1 MLREKVDDLLGKI
14 LNENSPLFIISYTV
28 SPDNTIR
35 VVLDGDKGVSLQ
47 DCVDVSRALE
57 GQLDRDEADYSLEV
71 SSAGATA
78 PLTNPRQ
85 YNKHIGRKLSVRT
98 PEEQIEGKLTAA
110 SSDNITLEW
119 KSREPKPVGKGKMTV
134 QNKKDIP
141 ISEIEEAKVVLKF

>member
-1 MLREKVDDLLGKI
+1 MLREKVDDLLAEI
-14 LNENSPLFIISYTV
+14 VSENSSLFVISSSV

-35 VVLDGDKGVSLQ
+35 VILDGDRGVSLQ
-47 DCVDVSRALE
+47 DCVEVSRALE
-57 GQLDRDEADYSLEV
+57 GQLDRDQADYSLEV
-71 SSAGATA
+71 SSAGATS

-98 PEEQIEGKLTAA
+98 PEEQFEGKLTAA

-119 KSREPKPVGKGKMTV
+119 KSREPKPVGKGKVTV
-134 QNKKDIP
+134 QNKKEIP

>member
-1 MLREKVDDLLGKI
+1 MLREKVDDLLAEI
-14 LNENSPLFIISYTV
+14 VSENSSLFVISSTV

-35 VVLDGDKGVSLQ
+35 VILDGDRGVSLQ
-47 DCVDVSRALE
+47 DCVEVSRALE
-57 GQLDRDEADYSLEV
+57 GQLDRDQADYSLEV
-71 SSAGATA
+71 SSAGATS

-98 PEEQIEGKLTAA
+98 PEEQFEGKLTAA

-119 KSREPKPVGKGKMTV
+119 KSREPKPVGKGKVTV
-134 QNKKDIP
+134 QNKKEIP

>member
-14 LNENSPLFIISYTV
+14 LNENSSLFIISYTV

-57 GQLDRDEADYSLEV
+57 GQLDRDELDYSLEV

-98 PEEQIEGKLTAA
+98 PQEQIEGKLTAA
-110 SSDNITLEW
+110 SPDNITLEW